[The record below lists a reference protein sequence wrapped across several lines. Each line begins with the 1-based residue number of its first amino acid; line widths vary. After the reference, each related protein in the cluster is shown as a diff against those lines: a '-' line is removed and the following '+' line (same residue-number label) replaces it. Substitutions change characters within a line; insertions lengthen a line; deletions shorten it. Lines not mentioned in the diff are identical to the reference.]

1 MIDLSRDI
9 WGYISLSYFKQKLK
23 KGEIGSS
30 TMPHK
35 VNPIDFENA
44 EGNLGIANSNFLHLS
59 NSIVISRWQRDL
71 TDSTVMRNI
80 GLCFGHTNL
89 ALSSLMKGLNKLE
102 LNKNQIE
109 SDLNNSWEVLTE
121 AIQTIFRKY
130 LVKDGYEIMKELS
143 RGKKIVKEDL
153 HILIDKID
161 IPLEDKEMLKDLTP
175 SSYTGIA
182 KVLAKRL
189 KES

>member
-1 MIDLSRDI
+1 
-9 WGYISLSYFKQKLK
+9 
-23 KGEIGSS
+23 
-30 TMPHK
+30 
-35 VNPIDFENA
+35 
-44 EGNLGIANSNFLHLS
+44 
-59 NSIVISRWQRDL
+59 
-71 TDSTVMRNI
+71 
-80 GLCFGHTNL
+80 
-89 ALSSLMKGLNKLE
+89 
-102 LNKNQIE
+102 
-109 SDLNNSWEVLTE
+109 
-121 AIQTIFRKY
+121 
-130 LVKDGYEIMKELS
+130 MKELS

>member
-1 MIDLSRDI
+1 
-9 WGYISLSYFKQKLK
+9 
-23 KGEIGSS
+23 
-30 TMPHK
+30 
-35 VNPIDFENA
+35 
-44 EGNLGIANSNFLHLS
+44 
-59 NSIVISRWQRDL
+59 
-71 TDSTVMRNI
+71 MRNI

-109 SDLNNSWEVLTE
+109 SDLDNAWEVLTE